1 MKILT
6 RTAAAVLAAVT
17 AAAVWAVP
25 AAAAASVQGISSTS
39 CIADNA
45 NILSRDTETY
55 ITNIS
60 VALQE
65 NCSGAQIGVYTTDYV
80 GNNTMEG
87 YAYEVFQ
94 AWGLGSADQDNGMVL
109 LMATGDD
116 NYWATPGEGL
126 ESAFSGNVLSDLLY
140 DNLEASWAKQDYDT
154 GARKTVLAMAERI
167 CDVYGV
173 SLDMDAIGSGLADSS
188 GRIVENT
195 QSRSNGGA
203 VLTLVLLTII
213 IAVIVIAIA
222 IVINLVAGQLPEK
235 VRNIDISSN
244 NLYDISSVSTKM
256 LKKLDKKVDL
266 KVIAEQDSVDTR
278 IKTFVKKYA
287 ALSGKVK
294 VEWVDSVLHP
304 SILQKYNTDG
314 NVIIVSCDAT
324 GKSTTIS
331 FSDIIQ
337 SDYYSYYTTGSASE
351 SSFDGEGQLTSAINY
366 VTSEET
372 SKIYRTSGHGEA
384 TFSSSVSDL
393 LTKNNL
399 ETEEINLSMNPEIPD
414 DCDLLFL
421 YAPTSDIT
429 DDEKTIIE
437 KYLSDGG
444 KVYLILGDT
453 TSDTPNLDGIMS
465 DYGLKK
471 VSGYIADTQRC
482 YQGNYYAIFPQLSLS
497 GDLGSGIS
505 NQMVLLLN
513 SFGMGKTDTDN
524 DNLTVTPFMQ
534 TSDSGYAVTEND
546 QTQGQYILGAV
557 STNAISADSSDSDSE
572 DEDDESDA
580 TDTDTKTA
588 RLTVLASAS
597 MISSD
602 ITDQLTTLDN
612 LTLFVNSVTEN
623 FDNVNNVAIEAKSL
637 STETNTP
644 MHAGAFSIL
653 VIFIIPLAIL
663 ILGFVIWMRR
673 RKA

>member
-1 MKILT
+1 MEKIKKMFSSKSSRNGT
-6 RTAAAVLAAVT
+6 Y
-17 AAAVWAVP
+17 
-25 AAAAASVQGISSTS
+25 SV
-39 CIADNA
+39 
-45 NILSRDTETY
+45 
-55 ITNIS
+55 
-60 VALQE
+60 
-65 NCSGAQIGVYTTDYV
+65 
-80 GNNTMEG
+80 
-87 YAYEVFQ
+87 
-94 AWGLGSADQDNGMVL
+94 GL
-109 LMATGDD
+109 
-116 NYWATPGEGL
+116 
-126 ESAFSGNVLSDLLY
+126 
-140 DNLEASWAKQDYDT
+140 
-154 GARKTVLAMAERI
+154 
-167 CDVYGV
+167 
-173 SLDMDAIGSGLADSS
+173 
-188 GRIVENT
+188 
-195 QSRSNGGA
+195 
-203 VLTLVLLTII
+203 
-213 IAVIVIAIA
+213 AVIVIAIA

-314 NVIIVSCDAT
+314 NVIVVSCDAT

-399 ETEEINLSMNPEIPD
+399 ETEEINLSMSPEIPD

-444 KVYLILGDT
+444 
-453 TSDTPNLDGIMS
+453 
-465 DYGLKK
+465 K

-513 SFGMGKTDTDN
+513 SPGMEKTDTDN

-653 VIFIIPLAIL
+653 VIFIIPLTIL

>member
-1 MKILT
+1 MEKIKKMFSSKSSRNGT
-6 RTAAAVLAAVT
+6 Y
-17 AAAVWAVP
+17 
-25 AAAAASVQGISSTS
+25 SV
-39 CIADNA
+39 
-45 NILSRDTETY
+45 
-55 ITNIS
+55 
-60 VALQE
+60 
-65 NCSGAQIGVYTTDYV
+65 
-80 GNNTMEG
+80 
-87 YAYEVFQ
+87 
-94 AWGLGSADQDNGMVL
+94 GL
-109 LMATGDD
+109 
-116 NYWATPGEGL
+116 
-126 ESAFSGNVLSDLLY
+126 
-140 DNLEASWAKQDYDT
+140 
-154 GARKTVLAMAERI
+154 
-167 CDVYGV
+167 
-173 SLDMDAIGSGLADSS
+173 
-188 GRIVENT
+188 
-195 QSRSNGGA
+195 
-203 VLTLVLLTII
+203 
-213 IAVIVIAIA
+213 AVIVIAIA

-314 NVIIVSCDAT
+314 NVIVVSCDAT

-351 SSFDGEGQLTSAINY
+351 SSFDGEGQLTSALAY
-366 VTSEET
+366 VTS
-372 SKIYRTSGHGEA
+372 
-384 TFSSSVSDL
+384 
-393 LTKNNL
+393 
-399 ETEEINLSMNPEIPD
+399 EEINLSMSPEIPD

>member
-1 MKILT
+1 MEKIRKMFT
-6 RTAAAVLAAVT
+6 SKSSRNGTY
-17 AAAVWAVP
+17 
-25 AAAAASVQGISSTS
+25 SV
-39 CIADNA
+39 
-45 NILSRDTETY
+45 
-55 ITNIS
+55 
-60 VALQE
+60 
-65 NCSGAQIGVYTTDYV
+65 
-80 GNNTMEG
+80 
-87 YAYEVFQ
+87 
-94 AWGLGSADQDNGMVL
+94 GLV
-109 LMATGDD
+109 
-116 NYWATPGEGL
+116 
-126 ESAFSGNVLSDLLY
+126 
-140 DNLEASWAKQDYDT
+140 
-154 GARKTVLAMAERI
+154 
-167 CDVYGV
+167 
-173 SLDMDAIGSGLADSS
+173 
-188 GRIVENT
+188 
-195 QSRSNGGA
+195 
-203 VLTLVLLTII
+203 
-213 IAVIVIAIA
+213 VIVIAIA
-222 IVINLVAGQLPEK
+222 IVINLVAGQLPDNVK
-235 VRNIDISSN
+235 NIDISSN

-304 SILQKYNTDG
+304 SVLKEYNTDG
-314 NVIIVSCDAT
+314 NVIVVSCEAT

-372 SKIYRTSGHGEA
+372 SKIYRTSGHGES

-399 ETEEINLSMNPEIPD
+399 ETEEINLSMNPKIPD

-421 YAPTSDIT
+421 YGPTSDIT
-429 DDEKTIIE
+429 EDEKTILE
-437 KYLSDGG
+437 NYLNDGG

-453 TSDTPNLDGIMS
+453 TSDTPNLNALMA

-513 SFGMGKTDTDN
+513 SLGMEKTNTD
-524 DNLTVTPFMQ
+524 DDSLTVTPFMQ
-534 TSDSGYAVTEND
+534 TSDSGYAVTEDD

-557 STNAISADSSDSDSE
+557 STKTISDGTDSSDEETNDT
-572 DEDDESDA
+572 DESTA
-580 TDTDTKTA
+580 DTKTA
-588 RLTVLASAS
+588 RFTVLASAS

-623 FDNVNNVAIEAKSL
+623 FDNVSNVAIEAKSL
-637 STETNTP
+637 STEKNTP

-663 ILGFVIWMRR
+663 VIGFVVWMRR

>member
-203 VLTLVLLTII
+203 VLTLILLTII
-213 IAVIVIAIA
+213 IAVIVIAI
-222 IVINLVAGQLPEK
+222 
-235 VRNIDISSN
+235 
-244 NLYDISSVSTKM
+244 
-256 LKKLDKKVDL
+256 LKTPRGPRGPQGPTYTGGRRGPNVFFFGGP
-266 KVIAEQDSVDTR
+266 VYRPRRPRRPPPPPPPGGGFGGPGPGARPGSFGPR
-278 IKTFVKKYA
+278 PGGGFGGM
-287 ALSGKVK
+287 SGGFR
-294 VEWVDSVLHP
+294 S
-304 SILQKYNTDG
+304 G
-314 NVIIVSCDAT
+314 
-324 GKSTTIS
+324 G
-331 FSDIIQ
+331 
-337 SDYYSYYTTGSASE
+337 GSARPGGGTGRSGGF
-351 SSFDGEGQLTSAINY
+351 SAPRGGGGSFRA
-366 VTSEET
+366 
-372 SKIYRTSGHGEA
+372 
-384 TFSSSVSDL
+384 
-393 LTKNNL
+393 
-399 ETEEINLSMNPEIPD
+399 
-414 DCDLLFL
+414 
-421 YAPTSDIT
+421 
-429 DDEKTIIE
+429 
-437 KYLSDGG
+437 GG
-444 KVYLILGDT
+444 
-453 TSDTPNLDGIMS
+453 
-465 DYGLKK
+465 
-471 VSGYIADTQRC
+471 
-482 YQGNYYAIFPQLSLS
+482 
-497 GDLGSGIS
+497 GSTRG
-505 NQMVLLLN
+505 
-513 SFGMGKTDTDN
+513 G
-524 DNLTVTPFMQ
+524 
-534 TSDSGYAVTEND
+534 
-546 QTQGQYILGAV
+546 GA
-557 STNAISADSSDSDSE
+557 
-572 DEDDESDA
+572 
-580 TDTDTKTA
+580 
-588 RLTVLASAS
+588 
-597 MISSD
+597 
-602 ITDQLTTLDN
+602 
-612 LTLFVNSVTEN
+612 
-623 FDNVNNVAIEAKSL
+623 
-637 STETNTP
+637 
-644 MHAGAFSIL
+644 G
-653 VIFIIPLAIL
+653 
-663 ILGFVIWMRR
+663 RR
-673 RKA
+673 

>member
-1 MKILT
+1 MEKIKKMFSSKSSRNGT
-6 RTAAAVLAAVT
+6 Y
-17 AAAVWAVP
+17 
-25 AAAAASVQGISSTS
+25 SV
-39 CIADNA
+39 
-45 NILSRDTETY
+45 
-55 ITNIS
+55 
-60 VALQE
+60 
-65 NCSGAQIGVYTTDYV
+65 
-80 GNNTMEG
+80 
-87 YAYEVFQ
+87 
-94 AWGLGSADQDNGMVL
+94 GL
-109 LMATGDD
+109 
-116 NYWATPGEGL
+116 
-126 ESAFSGNVLSDLLY
+126 
-140 DNLEASWAKQDYDT
+140 
-154 GARKTVLAMAERI
+154 
-167 CDVYGV
+167 
-173 SLDMDAIGSGLADSS
+173 
-188 GRIVENT
+188 
-195 QSRSNGGA
+195 
-203 VLTLVLLTII
+203 
-213 IAVIVIAIA
+213 AVIVIAIA

-304 SILQKYNTDG
+304 SVLQKYNTDG
-314 NVIIVSCDAT
+314 NVIVVSCDAT

-421 YAPTSDIT
+421 YAPTSDII

-513 SFGMGKTDTDN
+513 SPGMEKTDTDN

-572 DEDDESDA
+572 DEDDKSDA

-653 VIFIIPLAIL
+653 VIFIIPLVTVTSDNFVKETVTKPGDEVKTYEADNEDQEDTVTSIMTALSGFYFTDCADYHVTDAMLGNYGLAEDQRTKVELTYKDTSDDDKEKTVTFYVGSKDDSATYYYVQMDGSQRVSRVL
-663 ILGFVIWMRR
+663 IDTVEKALGWKVDSS
-673 RKA
+673 AE